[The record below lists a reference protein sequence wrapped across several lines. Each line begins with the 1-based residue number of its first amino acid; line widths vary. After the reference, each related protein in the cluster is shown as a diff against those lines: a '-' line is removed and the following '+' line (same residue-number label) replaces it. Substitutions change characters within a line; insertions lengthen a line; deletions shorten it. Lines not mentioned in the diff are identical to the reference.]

1 MSLAPILYNED
12 PEAAFLRPGK
22 NSLFLWPKRITA
34 RVGPDSYTAI
44 SVAHNRCSGG
54 QKSSFLLPQLLH
66 TVANFFPTL
75 ALR

>member
-44 SVAHNRCSGG
+44 SSAHNT
-54 QKSSFLLPQLLH
+54 LH
-66 TVANFFPTL
+66 IIDAVERRNH
-75 ALR
+75 RSRRHN